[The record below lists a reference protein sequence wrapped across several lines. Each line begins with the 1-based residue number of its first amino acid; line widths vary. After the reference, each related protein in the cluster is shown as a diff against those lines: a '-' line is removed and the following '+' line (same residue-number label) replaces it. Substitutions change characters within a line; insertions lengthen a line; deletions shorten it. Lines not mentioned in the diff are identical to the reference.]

1 MKGREGKK
9 SLWCLRTNQN
19 DEGHKHTNVTRIR
32 ILSDF
37 QTAYS
42 ALPTVISYHIALSSK

>member
-1 MKGREGKK
+1 MKGKEGIKK
-9 SLWCLRTNQN
+9 ACSVCGPAEMM
-19 DEGHKHTNVTRIR
+19 EGHKHTNVTRIR

-42 ALPTVISYHIALSSK
+42 ALPTHNSPIYDEC